1 MTEIYKQKYL
11 KYKLKYLNLLEN
23 IKGGMEIDI
32 DSEEEAEFDFDQPQP
47 PPYQHPTFEDLV
59 FEFRKSIPLGNVN
72 IGLKTLITD
81 MYYYRLR
88 QLYSMLERTQD
99 KRYYELG
106 IPEINGLLQ
115 NIITVS
121 KERLTNTELT
131 ISQGLHILL
140 GMNPRRLDNALQ
152 PSYYDIFIYDFFY
165 PYISFSISKK
175 YSPEK
180 KWDIYRSLI
189 KNVINVDKLRL
200 IAHGGQDDGS
210 ILDDLNERTRII
222 VGKIVTNSE
231 ITSLK
236 LMDGFGRIIYRC
248 IEQLSLRARDRNI
261 KIEVYDLD
269 KPVYIWHLLTLPVNN
284 DGKPSS
290 YEDNIFEQLTD
301 TNLETSLIYLNFSGI
316 TSYPDNVSKLREK
329 LLILNRENFRN
340 LVISFSYVRGA
351 VGNLEIEELIYIL
364 GVLGFQKIDRAGFLT
379 FYI

>member
-1 MTEIYKQKYL
+1 MIEIYKQKYL

-23 IKGGMEIDI
+23 IKGGMEMDI
-32 DSEEEAEFDFDQPQP
+32 DSEEEAEFDFDQQP

-59 FEFRKSIPLGNVN
+59 LEFRTSIPLGNVN
-72 IGLKTLITD
+72 IGLKTLITK
-81 MYYYRLR
+81 MYDYRSR
-88 QLYSMLERTQD
+88 QLHSMLERTQD
-99 KRYYELG
+99 KKYYELG
-106 IPEINGLLQ
+106 KPEIETQLQ

-121 KERLTNTELT
+121 KERLNNTNLT

-140 GMNPRRLDNALQ
+140 GMNPRRFNNALQ

-165 PYISFSISKK
+165 PYIFFSISQFPPK
-175 YSPEK
+175 K
-180 KWDIYRSLI
+180 KWDIYRGLI
-189 KNVINVDKLRL
+189 KNVINVDNLRV
-200 IAHGGQDDGS
+200 ITHGGQDDGS
-210 ILDDLNERTRII
+210 ILEDLNERARII
-222 VGKIVTNSE
+222 VGKIVSNSE

-248 IEQLSLRARDRNI
+248 IEQLSLRDIDRNINI

-269 KPVYIWHLLTLPVNN
+269 KPVYIWHLLTLPNNN
-284 DGKPSS
+284 DGTPSS
-290 YEDNIFEQLTD
+290 YNDNIFTQLTD

-316 TSYPDNVSKLREK
+316 TSYPNNVSILREK

-351 VGNLEIEELIYIL
+351 VGNNNIEELIYIL
-364 GVLGFQKIDRAGFLT
+364 GWLGFQKIDRAGFLT